1 MLIPRR
7 ISLGSL
13 KDVKGGFNL
22 QSTHGNF
29 TCSDFKKLKDDKV
42 IKGTY
47 NCEASSDNP
56 TDKSGS
62 SATGT
67 KNSDTSSGAA
77 VFTGAN
83 VPVVGIAAIFG
94 ALASFM

>member
-1 MLIPRR
+1 M
-7 ISLGSL
+7 
-13 KDVKGGFNL
+13 
-22 QSTHGNF
+22 QSSHGNF
-29 TCSDFKKLKDDKV
+29 SCSDFDKKKV
-42 IKGTY
+42 AGVFKCDAT
-47 NCEASSDNP
+47 NDNP
-56 TDKSGS
+56 TDSKGN

-94 ALASFM
+94 ALASLM